1 MNIFVV
7 QLAADR
13 KHINCSQ
20 VLQEARL
27 GKSLV

>member
-20 VLQEARL
+20 VLQEALLDR
-27 GKSLV
+27 V